1 MSIGQLELVKSVS
14 DTSVTSIDVTDAF
27 TASYNLYHIIVQ
39 GHITT
44 TNSLI
49 DFRFLD
55 SSNTAITSAYRYG
68 HRNQELTTTSE
79 PQSTSADRID
89 RIIYTSTGDTFAARM
104 FVYNP
109 FSSSLFTMM
118 TFHSQGFNS
127 ANITNIR
134 GGGILDSTA
143 QVKGFTI
150 FDATFSNIDIDV
162 YGIRE

>member
-44 TNSLI
+44 TNSHI
-49 DFRFLD
+49 DIRFLD
-55 SSNTAITSAYRYG
+55 SSNTAITSGYRYG
-68 HRNQELTTTSE
+68 HRLLELTTNTE
-79 PQSTSADRID
+79 PQSTSDTTIQK
-89 RIIYTSTGDTFAARM
+89 IIVVNNGDTFAARF

-109 FSSSLFTMM
+109 FSNSDYTHIALHTQAFS
-118 TFHSQGFNS
+118 S
-127 ANITNIR
+127 ANITNMR
-134 GGGILDSTA
+134 GGGVLTTTA

-150 FDATFSNIDIDV
+150 YDATFSNIDIDV
-162 YGIRE
+162 YGIKD

>member
-49 DFRFLD
+49 DLRFLD
-55 SSNTAITSAYRYG
+55 SSDTAITSGYRYG
-68 HRNQELTTTSE
+68 HRLQQNTSGSE
-79 PQSTSADRID
+79 QNSTSATSIES
-89 RIIYTSTGDTFAARM
+89 IIYVNNGDTFASRF

-109 FSSSLFTMM
+109 FSNSDYTHLTL
-118 TFHSQGFNS
+118 HSQGFTS
-127 ANITNIR
+127 SNITNTR
-134 GGGILDSTA
+134 GGGVLTTTD
-143 QVKGFTI
+143 QVTGFTI

-162 YGIRE
+162 YGIKD